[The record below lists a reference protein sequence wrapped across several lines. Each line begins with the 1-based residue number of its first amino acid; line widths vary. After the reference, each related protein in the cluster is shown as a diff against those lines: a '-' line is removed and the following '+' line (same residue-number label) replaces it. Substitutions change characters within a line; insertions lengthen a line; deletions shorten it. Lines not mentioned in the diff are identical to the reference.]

1 MSQAETPKT
10 DAPKKK
16 SKLVPILAATA
27 VVLLLGGGGAAY
39 WVYAHRPPAEGEA
52 EPEPEHIESGIVPFD
67 TFVVNLADPGGRRFL
82 RVKLTLVVE
91 GEEAAKEIAES
102 EVELMRVRSAIL
114 ELLTQQTADHLTTA
128 DGKSELKT
136 AIAEG
141 ATHVLEHVK
150 VIDVLFTE
158 FVVQYR
164 HAAPQSGAARRCDVP
179 RRRGAR
185 HRHDDGA

>member
-1 MSQAETPKT
+1 MSQPEPPKT

-16 SKLVPILAATA
+16 SKLVPILAATT

-39 WVYAHRPPAEGEA
+39 WVFAHRAPAEGEA
-52 EPEPEHIESGIVPFD
+52 AAAVHVESGIVPFD

-82 RVKLTLVVE
+82 RVKLALVVE

-102 EVELMRVRSAIL
+102 EIELMRVRSSIL
-114 ELLTQQTADHLTTA
+114 ELLTQQTADTLTTA

-136 AIAEG
+136 AIADG
-141 ATHVLEHVK
+141 ASHVLEHVK

-158 FVVQYR
+158 FVVQF
-164 HAAPQSGAARRCDVP
+164 
-179 RRRGAR
+179 
-185 HRHDDGA
+185 